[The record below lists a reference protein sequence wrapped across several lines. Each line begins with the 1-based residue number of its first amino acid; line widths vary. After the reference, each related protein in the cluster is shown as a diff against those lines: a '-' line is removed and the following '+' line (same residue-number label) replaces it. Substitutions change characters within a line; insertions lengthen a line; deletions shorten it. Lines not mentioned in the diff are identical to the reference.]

1 MDSCIP
7 RSEINEGLNYL
18 NGLISVIYIHSK
30 LLYLRPE
37 TIPNMKKLLIAV
49 AALSIFTA
57 CGTATKKG
65 DNSVSQESTKDRVVN
80 VYTHRHYEPDQ
91 DIFRMFEERTGIK
104 VKVINASADELIQKM
119 KMEGKQSPADVL
131 ITVDAGRLSRAKEEG
146 LLQSI
151 ESELL
156 ESTVPSHLQDVD
168 NQWFGLT
175 KRARVLVYAKDR
187 VKPEDLSTYED
198 LVNPKWKGKILV
210 RSSSNIYNQSLMA
223 SIVANDGEEAAKT
236 WAQGI
241 VANMARSPKGSDRDQ
256 VKAIVAGEGDL
267 AIVNSY
273 YIGKMLNSPD
283 AEEVK
288 AAQQVGLFFPNQENR
303 GTHINVSGAGVAR
316 YAPNKENAILFIEYL
331 MSEEAQQVF
340 TNANFEYP
348 ILASVAPVQDIK
360 AWGEF
365 KEDNLSLNKLGEL
378 NKKAVLIFD
387 EAGWK

>member
-1 MDSCIP
+1 
-7 RSEINEGLNYL
+7 
-18 NGLISVIYIHSK
+18 
-30 LLYLRPE
+30 
-37 TIPNMKKLLIAV
+37 MKKILIAL
-49 AALSIFTA
+49 ATFSIVVA
-57 CGTATKKG
+57 CGDQNKKKDDQSSTAETTT
-65 DNSVSQESTKDRVVN
+65 SQVVN

-91 DIFRMFEERTGIK
+91 NIFKMFEEKTGIK

-131 ITVDAGRLSRAKEEG
+131 ITVDAGRLSRAKDEG

-151 ESELL
+151 ESDIL
-156 ESTVPSHLQDVD
+156 EKEIPSHLQDVD

-175 KRARVLVYAKDR
+175 KRARIIAYAKDR

-198 LVNPKWKGKILV
+198 LVNKKWKGKILV

-223 SIVANDGEEAAKT
+223 SIIANNGEAAAKS
-236 WAQGI
+236 WAEGV

-256 VKAIVAGEGDL
+256 VKAVVAGEGDI

-288 AAQQVGLFFPNQENR
+288 TAQQIGLFFPNQNDR
-303 GTHINVSGAGVAR
+303 GTHINVSGAGVAK

-331 MSEEAQQVF
+331 ISAEAQQVF
-340 TNANFEYP
+340 TEANYEYP
-348 ILASVAPVQDIK
+348 VLESVEPVKDIK
-360 AWGEF
+360 EWGEF
-365 KEDNLSLNKLGEL
+365 KEDKLGLNKLGKH

>member
-1 MDSCIP
+1 M
-7 RSEINEGLNYL
+7 RKYL
-18 NGLISVIYIHSK
+18 TAIV
-30 LLYLRPE
+30 
-37 TIPNMKKLLIAV
+37 
-49 AALSIFTA
+49 ALSFLVS
-57 CGTATKKG
+57 CGDKSKKE
-65 DNSVSQESTKDRVVN
+65 DNASTQETVKKQVVN

-91 DIFRMFEERTGIK
+91 NIFKMFEEKTGIQ

-131 ITVDAGRLSRAKEEG
+131 ITVDAGRLSRAKDDG

-151 ESELL
+151 ESEVL
-156 ESTVPSHLQDVD
+156 ESRIPSHLQDVD

-175 KRARVLVYAKDR
+175 KRARIIAYAKDR
-187 VKPEDLSTYED
+187 VKPEELSTYED
-198 LVNPKWKGKILV
+198 LVNDKWKGKILM

-223 SIVANDGEEAAKT
+223 SIIANDGEEVARDWAK
-236 WAQGI
+236 GI
-241 VANMARSPKGSDRDQ
+241 VANMARSPRGSDRDQ
-256 VKAIVAGEGDL
+256 VKAVVAGEGDI

-288 AAQQVGLFFPNQENR
+288 TAQQVGLFFPNQDNR
-303 GTHINVSGAGVAR
+303 GTHINISGAGVAR

-331 MSEEAQQVF
+331 ISEEAQQVF
-340 TNANFEYP
+340 TEANYEYP
-348 ILASVAPVQDIK
+348 VLESVTPVKDIK
-360 AWGEF
+360 DWGDF
-365 KEDNLSLNKLGEL
+365 KEDTLGLNKLGEN